1 MANSP
6 SARKRVQQAEGRR
19 LHNRAYRSSMRTA
32 VKRLRSV
39 IASGDEAQAR
49 ELLPQTLSVVDATAG
64 KGAIHRNA
72 AARTKS
78 RLTQAVQK
86 LG

>member
-6 SARKRVQQAEGRR
+6 SARKRVWQAEQRR
-19 LHNRAYRSSMRTA
+19 LHNRAYRSRMRTA
-32 VKRLRSV
+32 VKRLRAV
-39 IASGDEAQAR
+39 IASGDETQAR
-49 ELLPQTLSVVDATAG
+49 ELLPGTLSVVDATAS
-64 KGAIHRNA
+64 KGAIHGNA
-72 AARTKS
+72 ASRTKS